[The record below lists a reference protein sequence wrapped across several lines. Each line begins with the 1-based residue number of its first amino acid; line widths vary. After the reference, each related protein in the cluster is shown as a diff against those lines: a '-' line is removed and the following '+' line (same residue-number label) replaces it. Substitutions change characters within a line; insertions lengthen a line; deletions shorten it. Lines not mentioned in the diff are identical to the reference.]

1 MKHDR
6 IHERHEFV
14 NLCTPCIRIDIW
26 AEFVIAL
33 LITKYRMEA
42 GVKEKIPVGILGAT
56 GQVGQKFVFLLA
68 HHPFFRIAELVAS
81 QRSAGGKY
89 GDVCNWKQGVPIP
102 GDVAGMTV
110 KNTDEDLS
118 SVILFSGLDSSVAGP
133 VEAAYAKKGHHVIS
147 NSKNHRMD
155 PDVPILIPEV
165 NLGHLEIVKRQPYKG
180 SIVTNSNCS
189 TMFLVMALCPIHRT
203 FGVEAVQVTTM
214 QAISG
219 AGYPGVASMD
229 ILGNV
234 IPYIGEEEEKMER
247 ETRKMLGHYT
257 GSSIEPAPFAVSAQC
272 NRVAVFDGHT
282 ETVSVKLAQ
291 TAKPEEVAHAL
302 RSLKGLDG
310 PDLPSAPP
318 QPIIV
323 MEENDRPQPARDV
336 WLNNGMST
344 IVGRIRPCP
353 VMDIKMVILGH
364 NTIRGAAGAAVLNGE
379 LMLAKGYIKA

>member
-1 MKHDR
+1 
-6 IHERHEFV
+6 
-14 NLCTPCIRIDIW
+14 
-26 AEFVIAL
+26 
-33 LITKYRMEA
+33 
-42 GVKEKIPVGILGAT
+42 
-56 GQVGQKFVFLLA
+56 
-68 HHPFFRIAELVAS
+68 
-81 QRSAGGKY
+81 
-89 GDVCNWKQGVPIP
+89 
-102 GDVAGMTV
+102 
-110 KNTDEDLS
+110 
-118 SVILFSGLDSSVAGP
+118 
-133 VEAAYAKKGHHVIS
+133 
-147 NSKNHRMD
+147 
-155 PDVPILIPEV
+155 
-165 NLGHLEIVKRQPYKG
+165 
-180 SIVTNSNCS
+180 
-189 TMFLVMALCPIHRT
+189 
-203 FGVEAVQVTTM
+203 
-214 QAISG
+214 
-219 AGYPGVASMD
+219 MD

-247 ETRKMLGHYT
+247 ETRKMLGRFT